1 MSDGEI
7 GPNQMACNELV
18 APVTDYLEDRLPG
31 PDVKRLEAH
40 LSICGGCRNH
50 VDQMRETIDALG
62 RLPEARLDPRGARG
76 AARGV
81 PRLAG
86 HLAT

>member
-18 APVTDYLEDRLPG
+18 APVTD
-31 PDVKRLEAH
+31 
-40 LSICGGCRNH
+40 

-62 RLPEARLDPRGARG
+62 RLPEERLDPEVREELLAAFRGWRG
-76 AARGV
+76 
-81 PRLAG
+81 
-86 HLAT
+86 T